1 VGPRPRLLVLVTLA
15 EAGGAQTFA
24 ASLLHGLRERWD
36 IQVAAHGP
44 EGALVDACRRDG
56 VPFHHVESL
65 VRDPDPRRDL
75 AAIAELRAL
84 ARRVRP
90 DVVQINSSKAG
101 VLARLALAGTRI
113 PSVYTAHGW
122 AFSGRTGKAGMV
134 YTLAERA
141 SAPLGDAIVCVSAW
155 DRGLALDRRVGRP
168 RALHVIHNGIE
179 APPAPYDR
187 GPWPERPLLACT
199 ARLAPPKDLLTLLEA
214 LAAEPAFRLR
224 VIGDGPDRAAIEQRR
239 DRLGLQHRVELLGE
253 RADVPDQLREV
264 DAFVLP
270 TLWEGLPY
278 SILEAMAAA
287 LPVVASRVGGI
298 PEEVVDGETGY
309 LVERQDAVALGAA
322 LRRLHGDGV
331 RARAMGVAGWQ
342 RARRRFSLKTMV
354 ARYDRLLTDVLARS
368 RGGQRP

>member
-1 VGPRPRLLVLVTLA
+1 VVTLA

-36 IQVAAHGP
+36 IEVAAHGP
-44 EGALVDACRRDG
+44 EGALVEACRRDG

-75 AAIAELRAL
+75 RAVGELRTL
-84 ARRVRP
+84 ARKVRP

-101 VLARLALAGTRI
+101 VLARVALAGTGI

-122 AFSGRTGKAGMV
+122 AFSGRTGKAGTA

-155 DRGLALDRRVGRP
+155 DRGLALERRVGRP
-168 RALHVIHNGIE
+168 GALHVIHNGIE
-179 APPAPYDR
+179 APAVPSDR

-214 LAAEPAFRLR
+214 LAGEPAWRLR
-224 VIGDGPDRAAIEQRR
+224 VIGDGPDRPAIDERRAA
-239 DRLGLQHRVELLGE
+239 LGLQDRVELLGE
-253 RADVPDQLREV
+253 RSDVPEQLREV

-287 LPVVASRVGGI
+287 LPVVASRVGGV
-298 PEEVVDGETGY
+298 PEEVVDGETGF
-309 LVERQDAVALGAA
+309 LVERQDPAALAGA
-322 LRRLHGDGV
+322 LRRLHQDGAG
-331 RARAMGVAGWQ
+331 ARAMGVAGWQ
-342 RARRRFSLKTMV
+342 RAGRRFSLAEMV
-354 ARYDRLLTDVLARS
+354 ERYDALLRDVAGGASSGGRS
-368 RGGQRP
+368 PRSPR

>member
-1 VGPRPRLLVLVTLA
+1 VRSRPRLLVIVTLA

-24 ASLLHGLRERWD
+24 ASLLHGLRERWEVE
-36 IQVAAHGP
+36 VAAHGP
-44 EGALVDACRRDG
+44 QGALVDACRRDG

-75 AAIAELRAL
+75 AAIGELRAL

-101 VLARLALAGTRI
+101 VLARLALAGTGI
-113 PSVYTAHGW
+113 PREYTAHGW
-122 AFSGRTGKAGMV
+122 AFSGRTGTAGAL

-141 SAPLGDAIVCVSAW
+141 SAPFGDAIVCVSAW

-168 RALHVIHNGIE
+168 GALHVIHNGIE
-179 APPAPYDR
+179 APAEPYDR

-214 LAAEPAFRLR
+214 LAGAPDFRLR
-224 VIGDGPDRAAIEQRR
+224 IIGDGPDRAAIEERR
-239 DRLGLQHRVELLGE
+239 AALDLQDRVELLGE
-253 RADVPDQLREV
+253 RSDVPEQLRAV

-309 LVERQDAVALGAA
+309 LVERQDPRALAEA
-322 LRRLHGDGV
+322 LRRIHENGRG
-331 RARAMGVAGWQ
+331 RAMGRAGHA
-342 RARRRFSLKTMV
+342 RARRRFSLDEMV
-354 ARYDRLLTDVLARS
+354 ARYDQLLTDVIAKS
-368 RGGQRP
+368 RGGRRR

>member
-1 VGPRPRLLVLVTLA
+1 VRTAPGLLVIVTLA

-24 ASLLHGLRERWD
+24 ASLLRGLSDHWHVE
-36 IQVAAHGP
+36 VAAHGP

-56 VPFHHVESL
+56 VPFHHVENL

-75 AAIAELRAL
+75 AAVGELRAL
-84 ARRVRP
+84 ARRVAP

-101 VLARLALAGTRI
+101 VLARVALAGTGI

-122 AFSGRTGKAGMV
+122 AFSGRTGKAGAA

-155 DRGLALDRRVGRP
+155 DRALALERRVGRP
-168 RALHVIHNGIE
+168 GALHVIHNGIE
-179 APPAPYDR
+179 APPAPHQR

-199 ARLAPPKDLLTLLEA
+199 ARLAPPKDLVTLLEA
-214 LAAEPAFRLR
+214 LVTEPAWRLR
-224 VIGDGPDRAAIEQRR
+224 VIGDGPDRALIEERR
-239 DRLGLQHRVELLGE
+239 DALGLADRVELLGQ
-253 RADVPDQLREV
+253 RPDVPELLRGV

-298 PEEVVDGETGY
+298 PEEVVDGETGF
-309 LVERQDAVALGAA
+309 LVERQDPAA
-322 LRRLHGDGV
+322 LAGALQRLHRDGT
-331 RARAMGVAGWQ
+331 RARELGVAGWQ
-342 RARRRFSLKTMV
+342 RARRRFSLHEMV
-354 ARYDRLLTDVLARS
+354 GRYDALLRDLAR
-368 RGGQRP
+368 